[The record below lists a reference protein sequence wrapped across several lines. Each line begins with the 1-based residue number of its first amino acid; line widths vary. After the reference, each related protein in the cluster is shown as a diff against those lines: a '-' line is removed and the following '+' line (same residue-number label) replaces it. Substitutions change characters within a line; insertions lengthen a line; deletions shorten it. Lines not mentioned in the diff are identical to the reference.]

1 MGGAWQL
8 RQRRCCSETSEGR
21 AHVRGIVGPPKTK
34 ASRRRVGIPDE
45 LVEVLRRHHR
55 EQLAGRRQQSAEGW
69 VFPSR
74 VGGLMQPSSAR
85 KPLAKAAAAAG
96 LGVRPSSHWFRHTLN
111 RLLRQVEAG
120 VVQRAIT
127 GHVTEAMAE
136 HYDHVSMAE
145 KKAAVG
151 RVVALVRREVGPAV
165 GPASSQ
171 K

>member
-1 MGGAWQL
+1 MVPAL
-8 RQRRCCSETSEGR
+8 
-21 AHVRGIVGPPKTK
+21 
-34 ASRRRVGIPDE
+34 RRRIGIPNE
-45 LVEVLRRHHR
+45 LVEVLRHHRR
-55 EQLAGRRQQSAEGW
+55 EQLAGWRRQSSEGW

-96 LGVRPSSHWFRHTLN
+96 LDVRPSSHWFRHTLN

-127 GHVTEAMAE
+127 GHVTDAMAE
-136 HYDHVSMAE
+136 HYDHVTLAE

-151 RVVALVRREVGPAV
+151 RVLALVRPAVSLAVGPGSEVGPAV
-165 GPASSQ
+165 GPVPQ
-171 K
+171 NG